1 MPTQLLK
8 ILETTLLITSI
19 STALQYT
26 ISFYLKY
33 KNINIKPWWWAFP
46 TSTGVLLYRH
56 LLNIN
61 IMNNPLF
68 HIIFL
73 SSFFGFPFA
82 YLCVQN
88 AYEDIRIELEA
99 ASLECNRLGMYLT
112 IELPIVFSKVKTL
125 IALSFLSTWFKVN
138 VIIPFNDGGVMYS
151 TSNFETYNYY
161 ENMIN
166 FDLENGMPISLV
178 SLGLAVLVS
187 GLLLGG
193 LNGID
198 KFNIISKFTM
208 RLHINNYINLTGR
221 KHKER

>member
-1 MPTQLLK
+1 MLIQLLK
-8 ILETTLLITSI
+8 ILETTLIITSF
-19 STALQYT
+19 STLIQYGL
-26 ISFYLKY
+26 SFYLKY
-33 KNINIKPWWWAFP
+33 KKINIKPWWWAFP
-46 TSTGVLLYRH
+46 TSTGVLLYRYI
-56 LLNIN
+56 LNIN
-61 IMNNPLF
+61 ILNNPLY

-73 SSFFGFPFA
+73 SAFFGFPFA

-88 AYEDIRIELEA
+88 AYEDIQYETEA
-99 ASLECNRLGMYLT
+99 ASLECNRLGVYLV
-112 IELPIVFSKVKTL
+112 IELPIVFSKVKNL

-166 FDLENGMPISLV
+166 FDLENGLPISLL
-178 SLGLAVLVS
+178 SLGLAILTS

-198 KFNIISKFTM
+198 KFNVISKFSM
-208 RLHINNYINLTGR
+208 RLHINGCIDLTSR
-221 KHKER
+221 MHKKR